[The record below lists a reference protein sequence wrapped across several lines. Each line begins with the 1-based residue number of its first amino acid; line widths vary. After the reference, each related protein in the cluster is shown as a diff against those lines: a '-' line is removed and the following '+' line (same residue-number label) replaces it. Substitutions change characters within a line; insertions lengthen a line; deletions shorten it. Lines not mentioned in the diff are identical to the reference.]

1 MTKELYDEI
10 IFWIDGGISEHERW
24 MLIKSIYTGDEEKI
38 RDTINVL
45 TYIHLGIERV

>member
-1 MTKELYDEI
+1 MTRDLYDDI
-10 IFWIDGGISEHERW
+10 IFWLDGGITEDERK
-24 MLIKSIYTGDEEKI
+24 MLIESIYSSSEEKI